1 MNVLKIL
8 TRILNKMEQPNVFEE
23 EKERILE
30 VMDYLIYITDQDVI
44 KAILKDLE
52 VKVKDLHA

>member
-1 MNVLKIL
+1 MD
-8 TRILNKMEQPNVFEE
+8 QPNVFEE
-23 EKERILE
+23 EKEQILE